1 MEKENKFSKIKEN
14 MEGRER
20 LTLNKAIIY
29 KIYAKERGI
38 SIRSAKEE
46 WKCVEETIN
55 KVLIQEKPYFNL
67 GILTIMRKPSS
78 SNIRHLRPKQFGNIE
93 NFYIKPY
100 KYSVKIKRDVVKNL
114 MEYIKKLTIKKEEN
128 ADE

>member
-20 LTLNKAIIY
+20 LTLNKAVIY

-46 WKCVEETIN
+46 WKCVE
-55 KVLIQEKPYFNL
+55 
-67 GILTIMRKPSS
+67 
-78 SNIRHLRPKQFGNIE
+78 
-93 NFYIKPY
+93 
-100 KYSVKIKRDVVKNL
+100 
-114 MEYIKKLTIKKEEN
+114 
-128 ADE
+128 